1 MSSRQNHSQLTQA
14 IHPVKAAV
22 HERNGAIMS
31 VSPKDHTPPD
41 AAKGQSQTRL
51 TRHRILETRVLVRAV
66 ARLAD
71 KAGTCQVH
79 SRRKEKDLNT
89 SEEGISL
96 EERSLR
102 QRNWYDRHRLNS
114 RRPEISDNQRRYLEE
129 EGAYLELPKSTT
141 DILLPIYNM
150 LLDDLIPVLDGA
162 AIFRDYSNGQ
172 ASIFLLRAVSLI
184 ACKFR
189 QAAPFLRICED
200 GAILDQRHFASI
212 LLKGLDVSIKADLE
226 PDRITKVQILALM
239 HLHNDGLSGLDRSSG
254 YLSQAISEA
263 WAISLHVKVPVNS
276 DQERC
281 DFLWWTLRNFD
292 RLNKPVMGAAPFM
305 IDDTDIGVERIAP
318 RKDHYRS
325 QLMAISLS
333 LGDLMKTAT
342 RIYKASSTATDD
354 DFDAFPTFSELTTN
368 VCMDGFQRSHRLY
381 LQIWYHVAA
390 MLSCRYSGPESV
402 QYQRRLSSA
411 DSVLRIVCLEEPA
424 NLPPL
429 PLVPYAMSMSTTVVY
444 RALRDG
450 ERAPEEAY
458 KDLGACYD
466 NLVILSRLWTS
477 AKGVARLVRRL
488 QQFTRPSAPP
498 IRTTEGAPCTCDD
511 THQHANVTR
520 NPISNLN
527 NLQRHGPTQDVTG
540 SSVLPVSSLVQPS
553 EAFLPPDEST
563 DDDGQSGHRAATW
576 FVDGLS
582 YSHFDRAFY
591 DFFDYGMPSLFR
603 DLATWDFLQSD
614 ANDDLEVSSLNH

>member
-1 MSSRQNHSQLTQA
+1 
-14 IHPVKAAV
+14 I
-22 HERNGAIMS
+22 
-31 VSPKDHTPPD
+31 
-41 AAKGQSQTRL
+41 
-51 TRHRILETRVLVRAV
+51 
-66 ARLAD
+66 
-71 KAGTCQVH
+71 
-79 SRRKEKDLNT
+79 
-89 SEEGISL
+89 
-96 EERSLR
+96 
-102 QRNWYDRHRLNS
+102 
-114 RRPEISDNQRRYLEE
+114 EISDAQRRYLEE
-129 EGAYLELPKSTT
+129 EGAFLELPKSTT
-141 DILLPIYNM
+141 DSLLSIYNV
-150 LLDDLIPVLDGA
+150 LLDDLIPVVDGA

-172 ASIFLLRAVSLI
+172 ASVFLLRAVSLI

-189 QAAPFLRICED
+189 QAAPFLRIRED
-200 GAILDQRHFASI
+200 GAIMDQRHFASE
-212 LLKGLDVSIKADLE
+212 LLKGLDASIKADLE
-226 PDRITKVQILALM
+226 PDRITKIQILALM
-239 HLHNDGLSGLDRSSG
+239 HLHNDGLGGLDRSSG

-263 WAISLHVKVPVNS
+263 WAISLHVKIPVNS

-318 RKDHYRS
+318 RKNHYRS
-325 QLMAISLS
+325 QLIAISLS

-342 RIYKASSTATDD
+342 KIYKASSTAMDD
-354 DFDAFPTFSELTTN
+354 DSDAFPTFSELTTN
-368 VCMDGFQRSHRLY
+368 LCLDGFQKSHRLY

-390 MLSCRYSGPESV
+390 MLSCRYSGPKSV

-411 DSVLRIVCLEEPA
+411 DNVLRIVCLEGPA

-429 PLVPYAMSMSTTVVY
+429 PLIPYAMSMSTTVIY

-450 ERAPEEAY
+450 ERAPDEAH

-466 NLVILSRLWTS
+466 NLVILSQLWTS

-488 QQFTRPSAPP
+488 QHFTRPGAPP
-498 IRTTEGAPCTCDD
+498 IRTTEGAPCTCDN
-511 THQHANVTR
+511 THQHENITR

-527 NLQRHGPTQDVTG
+527 NLQRPNQGTTG
-540 SSVLPVSSLVQPS
+540 NSVLPVSSLMQPS
-553 EAFLPPDEST
+553 EVFLPQNYT
-563 DDDGQSGHRAATW
+563 DNDGQSGNQAGSW

-603 DLATWDFLQSD
+603 DLATWDFLQID
-614 ANDDLEVSSLNH
+614 

>member
-1 MSSRQNHSQLTQA
+1 MD
-14 IHPVKAAV
+14 P
-22 HERNGAIMS
+22 
-31 VSPKDHTPPD
+31 
-41 AAKGQSQTRL
+41 
-51 TRHRILETRVLVRAV
+51 
-66 ARLAD
+66 
-71 KAGTCQVH
+71 
-79 SRRKEKDLNT
+79 
-89 SEEGISL
+89 
-96 EERSLR
+96 
-102 QRNWYDRHRLNS
+102 
-114 RRPEISDNQRRYLEE
+114 
-129 EGAYLELPKSTT
+129 
-141 DILLPIYNM
+141 
-150 LLDDLIPVLDGA
+150 
-162 AIFRDYSNGQ
+162 
-172 ASIFLLRAVSLI
+172 
-184 ACKFR
+184 
-189 QAAPFLRICED
+189 
-200 GAILDQRHFASI
+200 RHFASK
-212 LLKGLDVSIKADLE
+212 LLKGLDASIKADLE

-263 WAISLHVKVPVNS
+263 WAISLHVKVPVNF

-281 DFLWWTLRNFD
+281 DFLWWTLRNLD

-354 DFDAFPTFSELTTN
+354 DCDAFPTFSELTTD
-368 VCMDGFQRSHRLY
+368 VFLDEFQRSHRLY

-390 MLSCRYSGPESV
+390 MLSCRYSGPKSV

-411 DSVLRIVCLEEPA
+411 DSVLRIVCLEGPA

-429 PLVPYAMSMSTTVVY
+429 PLVPYAMSMSTTVIY

-458 KDLGACYD
+458 NDLGACYD
-466 NLVILSRLWTS
+466 NLIILSQLWTS
-477 AKGVARLVRRL
+477 AKGVA
-488 QQFTRPSAPP
+488 
-498 IRTTEGAPCTCDD
+498 
-511 THQHANVTR
+511 
-520 NPISNLN
+520 SNLN
-527 NLQRHGPTQDVTG
+527 TLQRPTQGVTG
-540 SSVLPVSSLVQPS
+540 SSLLPVSSLVQPS
-553 EAFLPPDEST
+553 EVFPPEDST
-563 DDDGQSGHRAATW
+563 DNEGQSGHQADTW

-603 DLATWDFLQSD
+603 DLATWDFLQTD
-614 ANDDLEVSSLNH
+614 VNDDLEVSPL